1 MAQAISNKV
10 LVQSNKYCWM
20 ICDYSVSGNT
30 LNYTLSFRFE
40 GGCAQLDNAWI
51 KVGGNTVWSN
61 TGRIH
66 NYEGNPS
73 ASGHTV
79 SIHSG
84 STTISG
90 TQTVTFGI
98 TKYSGVAMSGSFS
111 ATGGAAPSG
120 GYITYNSSTYDS
132 VTATTGVSNW
142 GSGYSYRRVQSIIVM
157 GSSANDFTT
166 IDSSNW
172 IQKGRLVYEA
182 PVSTTSLQQ
191 TMRQDNYTD
200 AYNGPLNLKGMR
212 HYMLAYWNSTN
223 VGNTHA
229 LDATVRYMPP
239 APSIITY
246 TKTASGTS
254 EVYTI
259 SFVGDTSEKN
269 STSYE
274 RPNLSRTIRYKIGN
288 GSWVYVDNDTVATVG
303 FVTSFQITLP
313 AGATATIEGWMTYH
327 GMQSQ
332 VTSISVMNMSTGVA
346 LYGSVNNESKLLG
359 PVYASVNGRTK
370 KIVRIYASVGGA
382 TKKVYEDE

>member
-1 MAQAISNKV
+1 MAWVDIGTRAE
-10 LVQSNKYCWM
+10 LVDGSTVRGWAH
-20 ICDYSVSGNT
+20 
-30 LNYTLSFRFE
+30 FE
-40 GGCAQLDNAWI
+40 YDNASGTTTRPCRIRIEARSGYSFNVMFRNITVAGTNYGTVSSVTQNSGVIWSANI
-51 KVGGNTVWSN
+51 AAGGNVTATW
-61 TGRIH
+61 
-66 NYEGNPS
+66 ENPWY
-73 ASGHTV
+73 AG
-79 SIHSG
+79 
-84 STTISG
+84 
-90 TQTVTFGI
+90 
-98 TKYSGVAMSGSFS
+98 TKYPSITGNLPS
-111 ATGGAAPSG
+111 GGATPSG

-132 VTATTGVSNW
+132 ITATTGVSNW

-172 IQKGRLVYEA
+172 TQKGRLVYEA
-182 PVSTTSLQQ
+182 PVSTMSLQQ

-212 HYMLAYWNSTN
+212 HYMLAYWNYTN

-229 LDATVRYMPP
+229 LDTTVRYMPP
-239 APSIITY
+239 APAIITY
-246 TKTASGTS
+246 TKTTSGAS
-254 EVYTI
+254 EVYTV

-288 GSWVYVDNDTVATVG
+288 GSWVYVDNDTVATLD

-332 VTSISVMNMSTGVA
+332 AISISISNTNLGCI
-346 LYGSVNNESKLLG
+346 LYGSVGGQAKKLG

-370 KIVRIYASVGGA
+370 KLVRIYASAGGVA
-382 TKKVYEDE
+382 RKVYEDE